1 MRTGILK
8 YRDDMVRAVNGT
20 ELAILTK
27 ETDVKTLDRYSR
39 NLLDHEEA
47 KQLLCANGLGQP
59 SQSLADMIKAL
70 LAPKNEKKIS

>member
-39 NLLDHEEA
+39 NLVDHEDA
-47 KQLLCANGLGQP
+47 KQLLCANGLGHP
-59 SQSLADMIKAL
+59 NQSLADMIKAL
-70 LAPKNEKKIS
+70 LAAPNRTKL